1 MYSMVL
7 MAALTTG
14 TDMPDWGLRGGCCG
28 CYGGGW
34 GWGGCYG
41 GWGGCYGGCYGG
53 WGGGYGGYGWGGRYG
68 GWGGGYGAWGGGY
81 GGWAGGYGGWG
92 GYVYAP
98 YWTGTYAAP
107 VSAYNTT
114 PTTTLDTRSMYYNPD
129 TSTANRATIIVH
141 VPESATLTVDG
152 KPTSSTSA
160 TRRFYSL
167 PLEAGKSYHYNF
179 VARMERDGKV
189 VMDDRGV
196 DVRAGDRLEITFNPT
211 DLKPTE
217 RPDSPLV
224 PDEKNGNRDRRSPV
238 DQR

>member
-14 TDMPDWGLRGGCCG
+14 TDMPDFGRRGGCHG
-28 CYGGGW
+28 C
-34 GWGGCYG
+34 WGGCYG
-41 GWGGCYGGCYGG
+41 GWGGCYGCWGGCYGCWGGCYGG
-53 WGGGYGGYGWGGRYG
+53 WGGGYGGYSRG
-68 GWGGGYGAWGGGY
+68 GWGGGYG
-81 GGWAGGYGGWG
+81 GWGGWG

-107 VSAYNTT
+107 VYTYNTV

-129 TSTANRATIIVH
+129 TSAGNRATIIVH
-141 VPESATLTVDG
+141 VPENATLTVDG
-152 KPTSSTSA
+152 KQMSSTST
-160 TRRFYSL
+160 TRRFYSSS
-167 PLEAGKSYHYNF
+167 LEPGKSYHYDF

-189 VMDDRGV
+189 VMDDRRV
-196 DVRAGDRLEITFNPT
+196 DVRAGDRLEISFTPS

-217 RPDSPLV
+217 RPDSATV
-224 PDEKNGNRDRRSPV
+224 PDEKNGIRDRRSKI